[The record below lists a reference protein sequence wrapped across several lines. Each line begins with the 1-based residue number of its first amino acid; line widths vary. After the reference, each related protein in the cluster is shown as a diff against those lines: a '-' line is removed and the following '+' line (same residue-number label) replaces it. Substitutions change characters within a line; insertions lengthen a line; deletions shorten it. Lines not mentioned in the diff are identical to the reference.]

1 MKICLIFKRFYSRK
15 RFWQYFSFPGVERC
29 KAGRHRVVIEE
40 AHFDFRSPS
49 KTKFRGEAELKT
61 QIKVTRGRPRPY
73 WSYYLLYEIVHNIE
87 LDMDWSKKRSAERY
101 LKHDAPNLI
110 HGQPGPKQGVF
121 EMIFTKIG
129 KSKLLRRHSL
139 KMFPDLYIKVAAPAK
154 KMILKFWRTNA
165 FSSSVCLYKWC

>member
-1 MKICLIFKRFYSRK
+1 M
-15 RFWQYFSFPGVERC
+15 ERC

-49 KTKFRGEAELKT
+49 KTKFPELKT

-73 WSYYLLYEIVHNIE
+73 WTYYLLYEIVHNIE

-139 KMFPDLYIKVAAPAK
+139 KIFTSRL
-154 KMILKFWRTNA
+154 LLRRRW
-165 FSSSVCLYKWC
+165 SSNSDEPMHLVHPCVCINDVNNQRRFIIDNVSTIDKELEWK